1 MFNKTIAIFSIGLI
15 LLAACGREYNRSMT
29 EEQALD
35 ALTNV
40 TELNAYHAVRKR
52 PTKPSAPP
60 ISVAELKALL
70 IQMVKDGKIKV
81 PVSPVRGATANDITN
96 ALNAIN
102 AIFAAIPQTNGKL
115 SSFTLAL
122 SLIGVFAGNLQQG
135 KIDLNTVLAILN
147 QALPLIAVAAPQF
160 VPVVQ
165 ALIVIIPLVVAI
177 INTLKPPTAMLKTIG
192 FSQA

>member
-15 LLAACGREYNRSMT
+15 LLAACGREYNHSMT

-40 TELNAYHAVRKR
+40 TELSAYTAAWKKPV
-52 PTKPSAPP
+52 KPSTPP

-70 IQMVKDGKIKV
+70 IQMVKDGKIKL
-81 PVSPVRGATANDITN
+81 PASPVRGATADDIAN

-102 AIFAAIPQTNGKL
+102 AIFAAIPQTSGKL
-115 SSFTLAL
+115 SSFSLAL
-122 SLIGVFAGNLQQG
+122 SLIGMFAGNLQQG
-135 KIDLNTVLAILN
+135 KMDLNTVLAILN

-165 ALIVIIPLVVAI
+165 ALIVIIPLVVTI
-177 INTLKPPTAMLKTIG
+177 INTLKPPTAMLKTVG
-192 FSQA
+192 FSHA